1 MKPSSSNTGFFQ
13 ELPVLPNQFFDD
25 ASFQRA
31 LRLFVPKDVVSGVEV
46 EIAQLGEDVLSDQVF
61 EWVTESEH
69 NKPYLKG
76 NGRDSFGRPKTELV
90 VGEGWRGLQ
99 NFGIAKGIVATGYD
113 ISLGSSARV
122 IQFLRIHLWSPS
134 ASNVTCPSAM
144 QDGAARLLQLHL
156 ANGDLDPTQRKVLDN
171 ALQHLLSRDP
181 AKAWTSGQW
190 MTERIGGSDVSLT
203 ETVATYDPSA
213 QAGLANAEENVPLG
227 PWSISGFKW
236 FSSAT
241 DSAMSVLLARTQNG
255 ISAFYA
261 PMRRHDPSAKTMI
274 GKSKGT
280 GGMELNGVRIQRLKN
295 KFGTQSLPTAE
306 LELEG
311 MRGWLLGK
319 EGRGINEISTILTLT
334 RIHSAVG
341 AVSYVGRG
349 LAIARAYAKVRQV
362 GAGRGKRMLLAESP
376 LHMQTLADMTA
387 EYHGLMLLTFF
398 TSYLLGL
405 DEHPQANK
413 SGLPP
418 ALASIT
424 PDQKHIAPLLR
435 VLTPLCKAYV
445 CKKSIPLLYSCM
457 EALGG
462 VGYLVNEETEYLNIS
477 RIYRD
482 CCVLSIWE
490 GTTDVLATD
499 FLRALKHPKG
509 GQESIDALDALLGS
523 SNNWSQVAE
532 ASSSARTPSD
542 SWHSVKTEITRGSQ
556 EDLVGDARAILWAVA
571 EALTG
576 VLLHADAS
584 RDGSEPAFDI
594 LSRYRI
600 RTRGETSV
608 GRAAKASDE
617 PQGSKERLA
626 RNHAIVPQYLALYS
640 LNVYIV
646 QVTYH
651 TGGNIDV
658 TADAV
663 KSLSEDDVRILELG
677 SKLEFISWY
686 SYPGCIWVLKF
697 TVLFFYKRLTLG
709 ILRRKTLITLFWL
722 CGLSYITLCLTVTLS
737 CQPYSD
743 NWRIRPLPGPE
754 CTFRPQN
761 FWMLLWLNIL
771 TDAALLSIPIP
782 ILWHLRVTLR
792 RKIGVAILLSSG
804 VFVISTAII
813 RAVSTLTGAPSVINI
828 NRWGFRELGVGLV
841 TVTLPVL
848 SPIFTRPFWRRGPY
862 IRDYYDRLRNPR
874 SPINNARFGN
884 WLGTMVLRYI
894 DEEEGAVFREPDSAK
909 ALEDAGYQ
917 EYAQRAG
924 SARKS
929 SNETYEL
936 ETTSGGTS
944 AKSITGIEPA

>member
-31 LRLFVPKDVVSGVEV
+31 LRLFVPKDVVSRVEV

-76 NGRDSFGRPKTELV
+76 NGRDSFGRPKTELI

-113 ISLGSSARV
+113 TSLGSSARV

-203 ETVATYDPSA
+203 ETVATYDPST
-213 QAGLANAEENVPLG
+213 QPGLANAEENVPLG
-227 PWSISGFKW
+227 PWSLSGFKW

-261 PMRRHDPSAKTMI
+261 PMRRHDPSAKTMV

-306 LELEG
+306 LEVEG

-387 EYHGLMLLTFF
+387 EYHGLMLLTFL

-405 DEHPQANK
+405 DEHPQTNK

-509 GQESIDALDALLGS
+509 GQESIDALDTLLGNS
-523 SNNWSQVAE
+523 TNWSQAAE
-532 ASSSARTPSD
+532 ASSSAWTPSD
-542 SWHSVKTEITRGSQ
+542 SWQSVKTEITRGSQ
-556 EDLVGDARAILWAVA
+556 EDLVGDARSILWTVA

-617 PQGSKERLA
+617 PQGSRERLA
-626 RNHAIVPQYLALYS
+626 SNHAIVYGRAGGPDASPAL
-640 LNVYIV
+640 
-646 QVTYH
+646 
-651 TGGNIDV
+651 
-658 TADAV
+658 
-663 KSLSEDDVRILELG
+663 
-677 SKLEFISWY
+677 SKL
-686 SYPGCIWVLKF
+686 
-697 TVLFFYKRLTLG
+697 
-709 ILRRKTLITLFWL
+709 
-722 CGLSYITLCLTVTLS
+722 
-737 CQPYSD
+737 
-743 NWRIRPLPGPE
+743 
-754 CTFRPQN
+754 
-761 FWMLLWLNIL
+761 
-771 TDAALLSIPIP
+771 
-782 ILWHLRVTLR
+782 
-792 RKIGVAILLSSG
+792 
-804 VFVISTAII
+804 
-813 RAVSTLTGAPSVINI
+813 
-828 NRWGFRELGVGLV
+828 
-841 TVTLPVL
+841 
-848 SPIFTRPFWRRGPY
+848 
-862 IRDYYDRLRNPR
+862 
-874 SPINNARFGN
+874 
-884 WLGTMVLRYI
+884 
-894 DEEEGAVFREPDSAK
+894 
-909 ALEDAGYQ
+909 
-917 EYAQRAG
+917 
-924 SARKS
+924 
-929 SNETYEL
+929 
-936 ETTSGGTS
+936 
-944 AKSITGIEPA
+944 